1 MIAQQLRDKF
11 AQLEI
16 TKEDFFWD
24 FNVSV
29 QNYYRA
35 LKTREKKM
43 KPTASTERINKYFDQ
58 VLRCNDIGDYRSII
72 PAVKPQPLKRG
83 KKSSQNS
90 LTNVKPKNEVLEIIL
105 ENNKM
110 ILKLLN
116 YYMEE
121 K

>member
-1 MIAQQLRDKF
+1 MISQQLRDKF
-11 AQLEI
+11 SQLEI
-16 TKEDFFWD
+16 TKEDFFND

-43 KPTASTERINKYFDQ
+43 KSTPSTERINKYFDQ
-58 VLRCNDIGDYRSII
+58 VLRCNDIGDYRSIV
-72 PAVKPQPLKRG
+72 PTVKPQPLKAG
-83 KKSSQNS
+83 KKSLQRGM
-90 LTNVKPKNEVLEIIL
+90 TNVKPKNEVLEIII